1 MLEAYPRSK
10 HPVILV
16 THPTK
21 SIIFLVICRLLNVV
35 SSNNSR
41 ISVIVV
47 AGIRSKVDLSK
58 ELLLMMLEFAY
69 HFALDFFSSL
79 DFLPIL
85 RG

>member
-1 MLEAYPRSK
+1 MLEAILESK
-10 HPVILV
+10 YLVTLV

-21 SIIFLVICRLLNVV
+21 SIIFLVIRGLLNVV

-41 ISVIVV
+41 ISMVVV

-69 HFALDFFSSL
+69 HFALDFFSFL
-79 DFLPIL
+79 NFLPIL
-85 RG
+85 LG